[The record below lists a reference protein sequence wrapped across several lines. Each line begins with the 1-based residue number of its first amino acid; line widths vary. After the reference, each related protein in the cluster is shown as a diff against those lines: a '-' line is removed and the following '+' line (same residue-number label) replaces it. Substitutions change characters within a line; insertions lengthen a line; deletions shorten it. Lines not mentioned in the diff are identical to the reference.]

1 MEHIVSS
8 KWLVLHFAFL
18 VVLLMFRFEM
28 SKNLKK
34 DEKLDDSPATSYGWG
49 ILIALFMMSLAT
61 LGFGRYLDGTEE
73 FVRYQTVLICVIFG
87 LLLLFDLFSLVR
99 FRKRWAF
106 GFRTYSEFAVYDV
119 LFILGNIGIWMLLAG
134 LKRN

>member
-1 MEHIVSS
+1 MEHWVSS

-18 VVLLMFRFEM
+18 VVLLMFRYAM

-34 DEKLDDSPATSYGWG
+34 NEKLGDSAASSYGWG
-49 ILIALFMMSLAT
+49 ILIALFLMSLAT
-61 LGFGRYLDGTEE
+61 LGFGRYLEGTEE
-73 FVRYQTVLICVIFG
+73 FVRYQTVLICVVFG
-87 LLLLFDLFSLVR
+87 LLLLFDVFSLVR
-99 FRKRWAF
+99 YRKRWGF

-119 LFILGNIGIWMLLAG
+119 LLILGNIGIWMLLAT